1 VAPLDWGLG
10 HATRCIP
17 IIRALLNNGY
27 EVIIGAEGAQ
37 ATLLQTEFPSLAIL
51 PLTGYH
57 VRYSRQKWWLS
68 FALLM
73 QLPHLLKVISDEHR
87 WLQNMIKE
95 QNIDLVISDNRY
107 GLYSKKVSC
116 IFITHQLTI
125 KAPFAWLEKILQR
138 INYRYINR
146 FTCCWVPDVAGDI
159 NAAGILSHPAKLP
172 RVKVYYIGL
181 LSRFQIQ
188 TVTKKYELCIL
199 LSGPEPQRTLL
210 EKKLIT
216 QLRDRKEKILLVRGK
231 PGSNETIT
239 VNENITIQNHLPGL
253 QLQEAILQS
262 DYVISRSGYTTIM
275 ELLSL
280 QKRSILI
287 PTPGQTEQEYLG
299 EKLEIKNICMTVSQ
313 DKFNFS
319 EHIPQA
325 KIFPYQLSAL
335 TLFDESHITD
345 LLKNAVSYND

>member
-1 VAPLDWGLG
+1 LTQNFNIQKVLVAPLDWGLG

-181 LSRFQIQ
+181 L
-188 TVTKKYELCIL
+188 
-199 LSGPEPQRTLL
+199 
-210 EKKLIT
+210 
-216 QLRDRKEKILLVRGK
+216 RDRKEKILLVRGK